1 MERLTSLST
10 YRKINY
16 NEDFF
21 LEKEPVTFRGRNI
34 YDFIFDRKDVVND
47 LKNDSTS
54 GSMKAVNLLVN
65 LYLLFYNPDEKYY
78 ETKGSREYSYMVDY
92 TYNPNPWNRSHVDK
106 YAFNDIVGRI
116 FYKKNFDFDVEKNR
130 KKNHLYTTPY
140 DFFIEN
146 NISYNLPLDD
156 KIRKLKEVFT
166 KLILQK
172 YFVLKRNRIRMVI
185 ENKILSSSTY
195 GVKYNNIISTV
206 TFPDVS
212 YTKFIRINSYYTENP
227 NTYYRNL
234 KWNMVYYNY
243 MNRFNKSG
251 MYGLGNL
258 EAYRKK
264 NILSKEEVKD
274 FFDGIVR
281 VIPNRVP
288 LMYDAKWIKE
298 IGEKIG
304 TKNKNDIINF
314 TGLRYNLLGN
324 EYRRRTAARNG
335 DILYYGNYDTVV
347 SMRHYI
353 RDYSVYTAKRILK
366 EYYAPEANFAVDA
379 FDRTSTY
386 GSGFDFVMKRDYYGH
401 KGWDKTPTRNSDSFM
416 YRARDSSSNNPF
428 LNYYLVGIY
437 ADYKFTDYGIP
448 NQIFINRFARNTGHI
463 ANAKLLT
470 DYDGRYAKNVSFFGY
485 LDNAFYKY
493 NSYWTSLGAEKSST
507 VERWIVRDSIVNG
520 QWHFHRQNAV
530 CIPTY
535 NQAYGGTMPFNANFV
550 IGTEDEEEG
559 VDIFARVIEK
569 YRRDNHY
576 QIPLNGEIEF
586 FNNWKDVERFYE
598 NHDTNQTTIQKINY
612 DLYYEDEKGRR
623 MMLEETI
630 SETRGHSV
638 MKYNLVGKSKEKDN
652 LIFNVNKK
660 EEMPFVLYDTSITG
674 EGGID
679 YVFVRE

>member
-47 LKNDSTS
+47 LKNDSTT

-78 ETKGSREYSYMVDY
+78 ETKGSREYSYMVNY

-146 NISYNLPLDD
+146 NISYNLSLDE

-195 GVKYNNIISTV
+195 GVKYNNTISTV

-288 LMYDAKWIKE
+288 IMYDAKWIKE

-347 SMRHYI
+347 SMRQYI

-386 GSGFDFVMKRDYYGH
+386 GSGFDTVMKRDYYGH
-401 KGWDKTPTRNSDSFM
+401 KGWDKIPTRNSDSFM

-428 LNYYLVGIY
+428 LNYYLNGIY
-437 ADYKFTDYGIP
+437 ADYKFTNYGIP

-470 DYDGRYAKNVSFFGY
+470 DYAGRYEKNVSFFGF

-493 NSYWTSLGAEKSST
+493 NTYWTSLGAEKSST

-569 YRRDNHY
+569 YRRDNQY
-576 QIPLNGEIEF
+576 AIPRSGEIEF

-630 SETRGHSV
+630 SENRGHSV
-638 MKYNLVGKSKEKDN
+638 MKYNLVGKTKEKDK
-652 LIFNVNKK
+652 LIFNVNNQK
-660 EEMPFVLYDTSITG
+660 EMPFVLYDTSITG

>member
-34 YDFIFDRKDVVND
+34 YDFIFDRKDVIND
-47 LKNDSTS
+47 LKNDSTT
-54 GSMKAVNLLVN
+54 GTMKAVNLLVN

-78 ETKGSREYSYMVDY
+78 ETKGSREYSYMVNY

-146 NISYNLPLDD
+146 NISYNLPLDE
-156 KIRKLKEVFT
+156 KIRKLKEIFT
-166 KLILQK
+166 KLISQK

-288 LMYDAKWIKE
+288 IMYDAKWIKE

-314 TGLRYNLLGN
+314 TGLRFNLLGN
-324 EYRRRTAARNG
+324 EYGRRTVAKNG

-347 SMRHYI
+347 SMRQYI

-401 KGWDKTPTRNSDSFM
+401 NGWDKTPTRNSDSFM

-448 NQIFINRFARNTGHI
+448 NRIFINRFARNTGHI

-470 DYDGRYAKNVSFFGY
+470 DYAGGYEKNVSFFGF

-493 NSYWTSLGAEKSST
+493 NTYWTSLGAEKSST

-535 NQAYGGTMPFNANFV
+535 NQAHGGTMPFNANFV

-569 YRRDNHY
+569 YRRENQY
-576 QIPLNGEIEF
+576 AIPRSGEIEF

-630 SETRGHSV
+630 SENRGHSV
-638 MKYNLVGKSKEKDN
+638 MKYNLVGKTKEKDK
-652 LIFNVNKK
+652 LIFNVNNQK
-660 EEMPFVLYDTSITG
+660 EMPFVLYDTSITG

>member
-1 MERLTSLST
+1 MERMTNLST

-34 YDFIFDRKDVVND
+34 YDFIFDRKDVIND
-47 LKNDSTS
+47 LKNDNTA
-54 GSMKAVNLLVN
+54 GTMKAVNLLVN

-146 NISYNLPLDD
+146 NISYNLPLDE
-156 KIRKLKEVFT
+156 KIAKLKEAFT
-166 KLILQK
+166 RLIAQK
-172 YFVLKRNRIRMVI
+172 YFVLKRNRIRMII

-195 GVKYNNIISTV
+195 GTKYNTMISTV

-212 YTKFIRINSYYTENP
+212 YTKFIRINSAYNNTP
-227 NTYYRNL
+227 NAYYRNL
-234 KWNMVYYNY
+234 RWTMVYYDY

-251 MYGLGNL
+251 VYGLGNL
-258 EAYRKK
+258 EAYKKK
-264 NILSKEEVKD
+264 NILSKDEVKD

-281 VIPNRVP
+281 VIPNRIP
-288 LMYDAKWIKE
+288 IMYDVKWAKE

-304 TKNKNDIINF
+304 AHNKTEILNM
-314 TGLRYNLLGN
+314 TGIRFNLVGN
-324 EYRRRTAARNG
+324 EYRRRTSVKNNNL
-335 DILYYGNYDTVV
+335 LYSGNYESTD
-347 SMRHYI
+347 SLRYYI
-353 RDYSVYTAKRILK
+353 RDLSLYTAKRIFK

-379 FDRTSTY
+379 FDRTSSY
-386 GSGFDFVMKRDYYGH
+386 GSSFDTIMKRDYYGMR
-401 KGWDKTPTRNSDSFM
+401 GWDKTPTRNSDTLYV
-416 YRARDSSSNNPF
+416 YRARDNGSNNPF
-428 LNYYLVGIY
+428 LYYYLNGIY
-437 ADYKFTDYGIP
+437 ADYKFTSYIA
-448 NQIFINRFARNTGHI
+448 NEIFINRFARNTGNI
-463 ANAKLLT
+463 SNAKLLT
-470 DYDGRYAKNVSFFGY
+470 EYAGRFEKNVSFFGY
-485 LDNAFYKY
+485 LDNAFYKH
-493 NSYWTSLGAEKSST
+493 NTYWTSMGAEKSSV

-520 QWHFHRQNAV
+520 QWQFHRQNAV

-535 NQAYGGTMPFNANFV
+535 NQAYGGTTPFNGNFV
-550 IGTEDEEEG
+550 IGSEDEVEG
-559 VDIFARVIEK
+559 VDIFAKVIELYK
-569 YRRDNHY
+569 RNRQY
-576 QIPLNGEIEF
+576 QISKDGEIEF
-586 FNNWKDVERFYE
+586 FHNWKDVERFYE

-630 SETRGHSV
+630 SENRGHSV
-638 MKYNLVGKSKEKDN
+638 MKYNLVGKTKEKDKF
-652 LIFNVNKK
+652 IFNVNNK

>member
-47 LKNDSTS
+47 LKNDSTT

-146 NISYNLPLDD
+146 NISYNLPLDE

-166 KLILQK
+166 RLIAQK

-288 LMYDAKWIKE
+288 IMYDAKWIKE

-304 TKNKNDIINF
+304 SHNKNDIINF

-416 YRARDSSSNNPF
+416 FRARDSSSNNPF

-463 ANAKLLT
+463 ANVKFLT
-470 DYDGRYAKNVSFFGY
+470 DYAGRYEKNVSFFGY

-493 NSYWTSLGAEKSST
+493 NTYWTSLGAEKSST

-530 CIPTY
+530 YIPTY

-576 QIPLNGEIEF
+576 QIPLSGEIDF

-630 SETRGHSV
+630 SENRGHSV
-638 MKYNLVGKSKEKDN
+638 MKYNIVGKSKEKDN

>member
-21 LEKEPVTFRGRNI
+21 LEKEPVAFRGRNI

-47 LKNDSTS
+47 LKNDSTT

-78 ETKGSREYSYMVDY
+78 ETKGSREYSYMVNY

-130 KKNHLYTTPY
+130 EKNHLYTTPY

-146 NISYNLPLDD
+146 NISYNLPLDE
-156 KIRKLKEVFT
+156 KIRKLKEAFT
-166 KLILQK
+166 KLIAQK

-288 LMYDAKWIKE
+288 IMYDAKWIKE

-347 SMRHYI
+347 SMRQYI

-401 KGWDKTPTRNSDSFM
+401 KGWDKIPTRNSDSFM
-416 YRARDSSSNNPF
+416 HRARDSSSNNPF
-428 LNYYLVGIY
+428 LNYYLNGIY
-437 ADYKFTDYGIP
+437 ADYKFTNYGIP

-470 DYDGRYAKNVSFFGY
+470 DYAGRYEKNVSFFGF

-493 NSYWTSLGAEKSST
+493 NTYWTSLGAEKSST

-569 YRRDNHY
+569 YRRDNQY
-576 QIPLNGEIEF
+576 AIPRSGEIEF

-630 SETRGHSV
+630 SENRGHSV
-638 MKYNLVGKSKEKDN
+638 MKYNLVGKTKEKDK
-652 LIFNVNKK
+652 LIFNVNNQK
-660 EEMPFVLYDTSITG
+660 EMPFVLYDTSITG

-679 YVFVRE
+679 YVFIRE